1 MESDMPIDIV
11 NYRTTGIFTCN
22 LLQFLF
28 IDNYYYNIVLIAIYK
43 LTWTRLYRCWLKD
56 NDIFIIPKLIHI
68 NS

>member
-22 LLQFLF
+22 LLQSLF

-43 LTWTRLYRCWLKD
+43 LTWTRLYGCWLKD
-56 NDIFIIPKLIHI
+56 KDIFIIPKLIHI
-68 NS
+68 KS